1 MNAPL
6 DSPPHDPDT
15 SPDPNEPEPDETEL
29 EPELTEGAVDEAP
42 ASGAVHTAA
51 RDKNPIRWAW
61 VGGGVVIGAFL
72 VSLFIYLVDPGL
84 ERLDL
89 SGFVFALSLILVGIF
104 VGYRSPGVTIRE
116 AALAGVILLL
126 LVAIVA
132 IGFLRV
138 DVPIITWLM
147 SPFLAAIVTMA
158 GGWVGEMLQGTLEE
172 AHEDR
177 AVDWPWVFVS
187 VVVGL
192 MLSAYAVFIGQAL
205 FDITNEQSLYLFA
218 LSFLVTGWIVG
229 FLSPGVTMVEPA
241 IAAGMLVLADGAL
254 VVMWFEDIPGS
265 QLLLIGFGG
274 GMVLGL
280 LGGWLGEL
288 TQQLRKRRSATGR

>member
-241 IAAGMLVLADGAL
+241 IAAGMLVLADGTL